1 MPKNTK
7 TTKKAKKTKPEIE
20 LHYLKANS
28 YRSFHVDGVFGG
40 ITPRGN
46 IYMELFLERSPTP
59 KKTIHKLNDDGL
71 LGKEVSR
78 EGKTGLI
85 REIEAGLVLD
95 LATAEIVNDWLAK
108 KIKML
113 KSLISK
119 GKSK

>member
-7 TTKKAKKTKPEIE
+7 ATRKVKKARQEIE
-20 LHYLKANS
+20 LHYLKRNN

-46 IYMELFLERSPTP
+46 IYMELFLERGPTP
-59 KKTIHKLNDDGL
+59 KKTIHQVNDDGL

-85 REIEAGLVLD
+85 REIEAGLILD

-108 KIKML
+108 KIKTL
-113 KSLISK
+113 KTAISAGENK
-119 GKSK
+119 

>member
-20 LHYLKANS
+20 LHYLKTNS